1 MICLATPF
9 LFSKLAPFRRDA
21 LVFAAILLVVVAV
34 GWSPGLPLGLAIG
47 LWSYAVLFAL
57 ITIVILASGY
67 LGEDVKSLERIL
79 LHLEKLEFPR
89 EEELRGEEGRPSVWV
104 IRVPHDEVGFL
115 MNFTYSVGR
124 VIRTAWQI
132 VNQLLF
138 WLILLYF
145 LTVFPAR
152 IITENL
158 DLEASWLEGTTTAFD
173 RVATTM
179 LLLATVVLMAM
190 VVLRLSFAF
199 DSLRWIA
206 RVDTWSEPTP
216 WEGKL
221 PELVSL
227 DKDTRGLLRHTKVQG
242 PSTTRIAELI
252 RRSNLQVD

>member
-1 MICLATPF
+1 
-9 LFSKLAPFRRDA
+9 LAPFRRDA